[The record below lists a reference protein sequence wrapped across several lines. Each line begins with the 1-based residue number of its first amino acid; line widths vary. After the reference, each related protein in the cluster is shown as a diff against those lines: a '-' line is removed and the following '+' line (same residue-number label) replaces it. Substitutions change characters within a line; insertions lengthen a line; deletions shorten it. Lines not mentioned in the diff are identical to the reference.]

1 MKKIATF
8 SLSFAVMA
16 VTLFAFFSAY
26 PKAHAEEIS
35 TIASEAV
42 VLNSCTYKNITWTN
56 ENCQKVSYSTFS
68 LNSKGYIV
76 LTASKPVLAN
86 NEYGAYIITLYN
98 EDGDVVWKA
107 DTSSQINTTSKS
119 YSYTIGLDK
128 GTYYM
133 GIEAKF
139 LVEQGSVSA
148 RYRFVDYPSNYWEIE
163 GNDSADNATDIVLNS
178 TYSGVFCEQSDDT
191 SRSDYYAISL
201 EKGYNYRIR
210 LTNYATLINEDAGML
225 FRIVSPSG
233 KETIF
238 AKEKGIVSG
247 AVTYWE
253 FTALETGT
261 YYLKLSDSGNKIAC
275 TYKLSVV
282 PFDVSANAVNV
293 TLLKDTFPC
302 SGDEIRPVILA
313 TYGDFQLEEGVQY
326 TAKYPTSA
334 VDVGTYNI
342 ALTFQNGYSAQK
354 LVTFKII
361 PPIDVSELDVS
372 LSNSVF
378 EYDGTAKLPDVI
390 AKYGDEILVKDV
402 HYTVTYPESVNSGDY
417 TATVTFKKG
426 YTGTVTLDYT
436 VLPPID
442 ASTLDV
448 NLSTTLYTYDGN
460 EKTPDV
466 VAKDGN
472 TTLKKDTH
480 YTVTYPSACINPGDY
495 TVTVAFKGRYTGKRL
510 LNYKIDPVD
519 VSALSVN
526 LSTTS
531 YTYDGTEKAP
541 SVIAK
546 HGDTILKK
554 DTHYTVKYSG
564 TRINPGSHD
573 VTVDFKGFYKG
584 TKKLS
589 FEIVS
594 APESTS
600 KISFTSTTNSIKLT
614 WPKVEGA
621 TGYMVYQYSPS
632 RGKYV
637 LVANVK
643 GSRNN
648 KNDFHKPGIPPKKN
662 DNLTSDVTYQKN
674 KNLKPGTT
682 YKFKVVAYQMHF
694 YGKKSKVL
702 STEEILTATKCVA
715 PKITSAVPTDKTI
728 RLNWTKVEGATGYKV
743 YQYSPSKHKYVEVA
757 SVKDTTYQKTK
768 NFKSGSAYKFMVAA
782 YQELANGT
790 IVIGTA
796 SKPFDASTKCAAP
809 KIIKIETTKN
819 TITLT
824 WNKVEGAT
832 GYKVF
837 QYSPGKGKYV
847 LIATVK
853 ETSYKKAKNLKPG
866 MTYKF
871 KVMAYTELSEEKTLE
886 GVTTKEFKATTKC
899 TPPKI
904 KNYKPSAGQKVTIKW
919 SAVAGATG
927 YQVYYSTNNSDYK
940 KAFSTTSEAGTK
952 IFTPSAKGK
961 TIYFK
966 VRAYTKVDG
975 KTVYGE
981 WSEVKSLVIK

>member
-1 MKKIATF
+1 MKKIATL
-8 SLSFAVMA
+8 SLSFVVMA

-26 PKAHAEEIS
+26 PKAQAEEIS

-56 ENCQKVSYSTFS
+56 DNCQKVSYSTFTLES
-68 LNSKGYIV
+68 RGYIV
-76 LTASKPVLAN
+76 LTALKPVLAE
-86 NEYGAYIITLYN
+86 NENGAYIITLYN
-98 EDGDVVWKA
+98 EDGDIVWKA
-107 DTSSQINTTSKS
+107 DTSSQINTTAKS

-233 KETIF
+233 KETTF
-238 AKEKGIVSG
+238 TKEKGIVSG

-261 YYLKLSDSGNKIAC
+261 YYLKLSDSGNKAGY

-302 SGDEIRPVILA
+302 SGDEIKPVILA
-313 TYGDFQLEEGVQY
+313 TYGDFRLEEGAQY
-326 TAKYPTSA
+326 TVKYPTA

-372 LSNSVF
+372 LSASVF

-390 AKYGDEILVKDV
+390 AKYGDETLVKDV
-402 HYTVTYPESVNSGDY
+402 HYTVTYPESVNAGDY
-417 TATVTFKKG
+417 TATVTFMKG
-426 YTGTVTLDYT
+426 YTGTATLDYT

-448 NLSTTLYTYDGN
+448 NLSTTSYTYDGN
-460 EKTPDV
+460 EKLPTV
-466 VAKDGN
+466 VAKDGDSV
-472 TTLKKDTH
+472 LEKDTH
-480 YTVTYPSACINPGDY
+480 YTVTYPSERINPGDY
-495 TVTVAFKGRYTGKRL
+495 TVTVAFKGRYTGRRS
-510 LNYKIDPVD
+510 LNYKINPID

-531 YTYDGTEKAP
+531 YIYDGTEKSP

-546 HGDTILKK
+546 HGDTTLEK
-554 DTHYTVKYSG
+554 DTHYTVTYSG

-589 FEIVS
+589 FEIVDQ
-594 APESTS
+594 PESTS
-600 KISFTSTTNSIKLT
+600 AITAESTTHSIKLT
-614 WPKVEGA
+614 WPKVEKA

-643 GSRNN
+643 NLSYN
-648 KNDFHKPGIPPKKN
+648 KNNFHKPGTPPKKN
-662 DNLTSDVTYQKN
+662 DNLTSEVTYQKN

-682 YKFKVVAYQMHF
+682 YKFKVEAYEVHRH
-694 YGKKSKVL
+694 GKKFNIL
-702 STEEILTATKCVA
+702 STEQIITATKCVA
-715 PKITSAVPTDKTI
+715 PRITGSATTDSTI

-743 YQYSPSKHKYVEVA
+743 YQYSPSKGKYVEVA
-757 SVKDTTYQKTK
+757 SVKDTTYKNTV
-768 NFKSGSAYKFMVAA
+768 NFKSGSSYKFKVTA
-782 YQELANGT
+782 YQKLINGA
-790 IVIGTA
+790 IVNGA
-796 SKPFDASTKCAAP
+796 ESMPFTASTKCEAP
-809 KIIKIETTKN
+809 KIIKAEPTKN
-819 TITLT
+819 TIKLT
-824 WNKVEGAT
+824 WTKVKGAT
-832 GYKVF
+832 GYQVF
-837 QYSPGKGKYV
+837 QYSPSRGKYV

-853 ETSYKKAKNLKPG
+853 DTTYKKTKNLKSG
-866 MTYKF
+866 TTYKF
-871 KVMAYTELSEEKTLE
+871 KVKAYTEFSDGKILQGVASE
-886 GVTTKEFKATTKC
+886 EFKATTKC
-899 TPPKI
+899 VGPKI
-904 KNYKPSAGQKVTIKW
+904 TNHKSSAGQKATIKW
-919 SAVAGATG
+919 SEVQGATG

-981 WSEVKSLVIK
+981 WSDVKSLVVK